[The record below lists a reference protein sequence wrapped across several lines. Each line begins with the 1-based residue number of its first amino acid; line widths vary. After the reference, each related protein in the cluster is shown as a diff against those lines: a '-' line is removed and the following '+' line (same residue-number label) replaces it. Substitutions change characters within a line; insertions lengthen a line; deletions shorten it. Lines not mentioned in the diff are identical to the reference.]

1 MKFLERLVKVKDELR
16 KIQHEVDYLS
26 REVDGIASD
35 MVQFLKENEL
45 LTVRDLSNDNDEDDY

>member
-1 MKFLERLVKVKDELR
+1 MTFLERLVKVKDELR

-35 MVQFLKENEL
+35 MVQFLKEKKL
-45 LTVRDLSNDNDEDDY
+45 LTVRDLSTDEDYEE

>member
-16 KIQHEVDYLS
+16 RIQHEVDHLS

-35 MVQFLKENEL
+35 MVQYLKENKL
-45 LTVRDLSNDNDEDDY
+45 ITVRDLDEDDE